1 MPTIDRLSSTAAFSW
16 LRGEAGRL
24 RRAMMAQR
32 LAVRMGLVLAPVLV
46 LVAAGYWAAGTL
58 ASPGRDSWHRAGP
71 SPPRTSS
78 QICRSLDA
86 KGISY
91 RLDDHKVEVG
101 ADQFDQAVA
110 IVAKLDVG
118 PQPISEIRESPAIA
132 RRSHADRPG
141 TRNSGSG
148 SAARR

>member
-1 MPTIDRLSSTAAFSW
+1 MSTIDRLASTAAFSW

-32 LAVRMGLVLAPVLV
+32 LAVRVGLVLAPVLV
-46 LVAAGYWAAGTL
+46 LVVAGFWAAGSL
-58 ASPGRDSWHRAGP
+58 APAGP
-71 SPPRTSS
+71 RFLAQGREFSS
-78 QICRSLDA
+78 EDLIKIFRSLDA
-86 KGISY
+86 KGISS
-91 RLDDHKVEVG
+91 RQVDHKVEVG

-118 PQPISEIRESPAIA
+118 PQAVSEIRESPP
-132 RRSHADRPG
+132 SLADLMLSPRD
-141 TRNSGSG
+141 RDSASG